1 MKLHNTKVA
10 KIMKGYKEYSDLR
23 EKSKVEGIPFD
34 QLIKESKENESQKTV
49 TKKAKKTIKKK
60 EEPQIEILVKVDG

>member
-1 MKLHNTKVA
+1 
-10 KIMKGYKEYSDLR
+10 MKGYKDYSDLR

-49 TKKAKKTIKKK
+49 TKKTKKIIKKK